1 MVQEVTRRY
10 LLMMIVLTTNT
21 VNLSPTDIENI
32 LREAAALRQQTAEAR
47 KWADK
52 LHDVDALLQWI
63 EQAMENYS
71 APIPKDELM
80 EIYRHLEDAQ
90 TVTEQCKREMG
101 GA

>member
-1 MVQEVTRRY
+1 
-10 LLMMIVLTTNT
+10 MMIALATKT
-21 VNLSPTDIENI
+21 VDLSPTDIEYI
-32 LREAAALRQQTAEAR
+32 RTEAAALRQQTAEAR

-52 LHDVDALLQWI
+52 LHDVNVLLQWI
-63 EQAMENYS
+63 EQTMENYS
-71 APIPKDELM
+71 APIPKDELV